1 MNFGES
7 LAIQSSRYPDKTAI
21 EDDAKSAT
29 YSQLNSRVNSL
40 ANGMLDMGLR
50 KGDIVCQLQ
59 GNTIEHIEV
68 LYAIAKT
75 GLIRLPLNFRADR
88 TEFVHIVN
96 SFEPAA
102 LVFEDS
108 FDPVIDEIR
117 SHLRC
122 SHYIRVGSSPLA
134 EAIHYNDLTTKFPDT
149 EPGIEV
155 REDEPYLVQ
164 STSGSTGFPKGALLS
179 HGGIIRRCLIRAVD
193 LGNSSNGVYL
203 AVTSLA
209 NTASAFYGLSQL
221 YLGGKVILRN
231 RFDPVNTL
239 ETIEREEVTN
249 TTMVPVMWERILRV
263 PKLEQYV
270 LSSLQIAISYG
281 APLHSQTKEELIK
294 RVSPNLVETYGIT
307 ETGPIAMLMPHE
319 QLKKIDCVGQATL
332 HTKIKIVDSRGN
344 ELPTGHQGEIVVQ
357 TPYLFEGYLRNPEAT
372 AEVLR
377 DGWFYTGDI
386 GKIEAE
392 NHTYYLYIMGRS
404 KDIVISGGY
413 NIYAEEVERVIARHP
428 DVQEVVVIG
437 VPDEEWGEAVK
448 AVVVLKP
455 SSQADEGEI
464 INFCKANLASYK
476 KPQSVDFVTSLPRT
490 GAEKVAKK
498 KLREKYWAGFERKV
512 H

>member
-1 MNFGES
+1 M
-7 LAIQSSRYPDKTAI
+7 
-21 EDDAKSAT
+21 
-29 YSQLNSRVNSL
+29 
-40 ANGMLDMGLR
+40 
-50 KGDIVCQLQ
+50 
-59 GNTIEHIEV
+59 
-68 LYAIAKT
+68 
-75 GLIRLPLNFRADR
+75 
-88 TEFVHIVN
+88 
-96 SFEPAA
+96 
-102 LVFEDS
+102 
-108 FDPVIDEIR
+108 
-117 SHLRC
+117 
-122 SHYIRVGSSPLA
+122 
-134 EAIHYNDLTTKFPDT
+134 
-149 EPGIEV
+149 
-155 REDEPYLVQ
+155 
-164 STSGSTGFPKGALLS
+164 
-179 HGGIIRRCLIRAVD
+179 
-193 LGNSSNGVYL
+193 
-203 AVTSLA
+203 
-209 NTASAFYGLSQL
+209 SQL

-231 RFDPVNTL
+231 RFDPVDTL
-239 ETIEREEVTN
+239 ETIEREKVTN
-249 TTMVPVMWERILRV
+249 IAMVPVMWERVLRV
-263 PKLEQYV
+263 PNLGQYE

-294 RVSPNLVETYGIT
+294 RVSPNLIETYGIT
-307 ETGPIAMLMPHE
+307 ETGPIVMLMPHD
-319 QLKKIDCVGQATL
+319 QLKKIDCIGQPTL

-344 ELPTGHQGEIVVQ
+344 ELPTGHEGEIVVQ

-404 KDIVISGGY
+404 KDIIISGGY

-455 SSQADEGEI
+455 SSQADEREI
-464 INFCKANLASYK
+464 IDFCKANLASYK
-476 KPQSVDFVTSLPRT
+476 KPQSVDFITSLPRT

>member
-7 LAIQSSRYPDKTAI
+7 LAIQSSRYPDKIAI
-21 EDDAKSAT
+21 EDDAKTTT
-29 YSQLNSRVNSL
+29 YGQLNSRVNSL
-40 ANGMLDMGLR
+40 ANGMLDMGLK
-50 KGDIVCQLQ
+50 KGDIICQLQ
-59 GNTIEHIEV
+59 GNAVEHIEL

-75 GLIRLPLNFRADR
+75 GLIRLPLNPRAEK
-88 TEFVHIVN
+88 TEFVHVIN
-96 SFEPAA
+96 SFGPAA
-102 LVFEDS
+102 LVFENS
-108 FDPVIDEIR
+108 FGPVINEIR
-117 SHLRC
+117 PHLRC
-122 SHYIRVGSSPLA
+122 SHYIGVGSGPLA
-134 EAIHYNDLTTKFPDT
+134 DTIHYDDLATKFPDT
-149 EPGIEV
+149 EPDIEV

-164 STSGSTGFPKGALLS
+164 STSGTTGFPKAALLS
-179 HGGIIRRCLIRAVD
+179 HGGMIRRCLIRAVD
-193 LGNSSNGVYL
+193 LGNNSDGIYL

-209 NTASAFYGLSQL
+209 NTASVFYGLSQL

-231 RFDPVNTL
+231 RFDPVDTL
-239 ETIEREEVTN
+239 ETVERGKVTN
-249 TTMVPVMWERILRV
+249 TAMVPVMWERVLRV
-263 PKLEQYV
+263 PKLEQHV

-281 APLHSQTKEELIK
+281 APLHSQTKEQLIR

-307 ETGPIAMLMPHE
+307 ETGPIAMLMPHD
-319 QLKKIDCVGQATL
+319 QLRKIDCVGQATL

-357 TPYLFEGYLRNPEAT
+357 TPYLFEGYLGNPGAT

-386 GKIEAE
+386 GKIEVE
-392 NHTYYLYIMGRS
+392 NHTPYLYITGRS

-428 DVQEVVVIG
+428 NVQEVVVIG

-455 SSQADEGEI
+455 GSQADEREI
-464 INFCKANLASYK
+464 IDFCKGNLASYK
-476 KPQSVDFVTSLPRT
+476 KPRSVDFVTSLPRT
-490 GAEKVAKK
+490 GAEKVAKN
-498 KLREKYWAGFERKV
+498 KLREKYWVGFDRKV

>member
-7 LAIQSSRYPDKTAI
+7 LTIQSSRYPDKIAI
-21 EDDAKSAT
+21 EDDTKSVT
-29 YSQLNSRVNSL
+29 YNQLNSRVNSL
-40 ANGMLDMGLR
+40 ANSMLDMGLK

-59 GNTIEHIEV
+59 GNTIEHIEL

-75 GLIRLPLNFRADR
+75 GLIRLPLNPRADK
-88 TEFVHIVN
+88 TEFTYIIN
-96 SFEPAA
+96 SFEPTA
-102 LVFEDS
+102 LLFEDS
-108 FDPVIDEIR
+108 FNPVIDEIR
-117 SHLRC
+117 SHLKC
-122 SHYIRVGSSPLA
+122 SRYISVGSSPLA
-134 EAIHYNDLTTKFPDT
+134 DTIYYSDMATKFPNI
-149 EPGIEV
+149 EPSIEV

-164 STSGSTGFPKGALLS
+164 STSGTTGFPKGALLS
-179 HGGIIRRCLIRAVD
+179 HGGVIRRCLIRAVD
-193 LGNSSNGVYL
+193 LGNNSNGVYL

-209 NTASAFYGLSQL
+209 NTASTFYGLSQL
-221 YLGGKVILRN
+221 YVGGKVILRN
-231 RFDPVNTL
+231 RFDPVDTL
-239 ETIEREEVTN
+239 KTIEREKVTN
-249 TTMVPVMWERILRV
+249 IAMVPVMWERVLRV

-270 LSSLQIAISYG
+270 LGSLQIAISYG
-281 APLHSQTKEELIK
+281 APLHNQTKEELIK
-294 RVSPNLVETYGIT
+294 RVSSNLVETYGIT

-344 ELPTGHQGEIVVQ
+344 ELPTGHEGEIVVQ
-357 TPYLFEGYLRNPEAT
+357 TPYLFDGYVRNPEAT

-386 GKIEAE
+386 GKIETE
-392 NHTYYLYIMGRS
+392 NYTQYLYIMGRS
-404 KDIVISGGY
+404 KDMVISGGY
-413 NIYAEEVERVIARHP
+413 NIYTEEVERVIAHHP

-455 SSQADEGEI
+455 GSQADEREI
-464 INFCKANLASYK
+464 IDFCRANLASYK
-476 KPQSVDFVTSLPRT
+476 KPQSVDFVGSLPRT

-498 KLREKYWAGFERKV
+498 EVRDKYWAGLERKL